1 MPPKIP
7 TLTPEE
13 RKNLQLRWFLDS
25 NQHLHVL
32 TNEADEE
39 YEDLGKI
46 ASGVH
51 LLRSN
56 IKGDKMDC
64 VVWKL
69 VSGKEMLLVWKSGN
83 FHTADAHTRFG
94 NWAEP
99 ANLGKQWGNDFFL
112 LPPYDLL

>member
-1 MPPKIP
+1 MSSQVRQMKSMRI
-7 TLTPEE
+7 
-13 RKNLQLRWFLDS
+13 W
-25 NQHLHVL
+25 
-32 TNEADEE
+32 
-39 YEDLGKI
+39 GK
-46 ASGVH
+46 SRGVH
-51 LLRSN
+51 VLRSN

-94 NWAEP
+94 NSAEP

>member
-32 TNEADEE
+32 TNEADEG

-51 LLRSN
+51 MLRAN

-69 VSGKEMLLVWKSGN
+69 VSGREMLLMWSSGN
-83 FHTADAHTRFG
+83 FHTAEAHTRFG

-99 ANLGKQWGNDFFL
+99 ANLGKQWGNYFFV